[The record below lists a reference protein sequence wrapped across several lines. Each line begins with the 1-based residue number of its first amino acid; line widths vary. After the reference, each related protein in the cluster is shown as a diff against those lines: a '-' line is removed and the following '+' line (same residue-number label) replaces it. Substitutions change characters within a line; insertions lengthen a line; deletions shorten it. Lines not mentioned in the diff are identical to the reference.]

1 MKRLILAALVAAP
14 FAIHA
19 AGPDK
24 AFKDCS
30 MKAPKTAKKT
40 ELLAMATVK
49 EDAAKKAALGTAGPG
64 ATIVKGG
71 IETESGCLVYSYH
84 VKDPAAKGQ
93 NEVFVDAGNGKIL
106 KQEHESALRAAA
118 EKPVDKVKEVAGK
131 TKEAITGTPS
141 TNQAVKK

>member
-14 FAIHA
+14 LAVSA

-30 MKAPKTAKKT
+30 TKASKMTKKT
-40 ELLAMATVK
+40 ELLAVAKVK
-49 EDAAKKAALGTAGPG
+49 EDAAKKAALATAGPG

-84 VKDPAAKGQ
+84 VKDPAVKGQ
-93 NEVFVDAGNGKIL
+93 TEVFVDAGTGMVL
-106 KQEHESALRAAA
+106 KQEKESAVRAAV

-131 TKEAITGTPS
+131 AKEKVTGEPS